1 MIQLK
6 SPREI
11 EIMAGGGRILA
22 ETVATLRD
30 AVRPGVTT
38 AELDEIAE
46 RFIRSHEGATPAFKG
61 LYGFPGSVC
70 ASINNEIVHGI
81 PSRRRTLQAGDI
93 ISLDVGVRYQ
103 GFYTDSATTVA
114 VGEVPPESLRLLEV
128 TQAAL
133 AAGIE
138 AAQAG
143 NHLGDI
149 GAAVQGVVEGAGF
162 SVVKDLVGHGIGVE
176 FHEKPQVPNYGKAK
190 RGMKLSPGLTIAIE
204 PMVNVGSPD
213 TREMPDRWTIVTADG
228 SRSAHFEH
236 TVAITE
242 DGPRILTRA
251 E

>member
-6 SPREI
+6 SSREI
-11 EIMAGGGRILA
+11 EIMAHGGRILA
-22 ETVATLRD
+22 ETVEMLRD

-38 AELDEIAE
+38 AQLDEIAE
-46 RFIRSHEGATPAFKG
+46 SFIRSHEGATPAFKG

-81 PSRRRTLQAGDI
+81 PSRRRTLQEGDI

-114 VGEVPPESLRLLEV
+114 VGEVPPESRRLLEV

-138 AAQAG
+138 AAQPG

-190 RGMKLSPGLTIAIE
+190 RGMKLAAGLTIAIE
-204 PMVNVGSPD
+204 PMVNAGSPE

-236 TVAITE
+236 TVAIT
-242 DGPRILTRA
+242 DQGPRILTRVG
-251 E
+251 